1 MTTPQQHPPQQ
12 APAQPGNRNLLRLAI
27 WVAIGALIAAAIV
40 CVVWVLIGPENDII
54 GRAFLTIVLLAAF
67 AGVAILDVHLSERRP
82 PWFALTS
89 MITWVVALLLGAFLI
104 WMPTAEY
111 EIGRTSWRE
120 RVCQSV

>member
-1 MTTPQQHPPQQ
+1 MTTPLQHPPPQ
-12 APAQPGNRNLLRLAI
+12 APAQPGNRNLRRLAI

-67 AGVAILDVHLSERRP
+67 AAVAILDVHLSERRP

-89 MITWVVALLLGAFLI
+89 MIQEVVALLIGACPF
-104 WMPTAEY
+104 WMPTASSGSE
-111 EIGRTSWRE
+111 GSTRFVSF
-120 RVCQSV
+120 Q